1 MTGHG
6 TFRLKTGYAKTD
18 ADDQEQGIFMG
29 QVYHFNVEHDE
40 LLSEAER
47 AFDLSARRQS
57 MPKITHEAQETP
69 RRPQVF
75 KAIAGLFTPAAF
87 RSQPN

>member
-1 MTGHG
+1 
-6 TFRLKTGYAKTD
+6 
-18 ADDQEQGIFMG
+18 MG

-69 RRPQVF
+69 RRP
-75 KAIAGLFTPAAF
+75 
-87 RSQPN
+87 